1 MPLVG
6 LAVIW
11 LKAGTTTL
19 IQQRTPIS
27 LIGPGRRRAQHGRH
41 HPPSRLHRHRPA
53 LIAGVPYRILLAVM
67 TTMLIIATH
76 YLRMP
81 RLPPK
86 PRSSRRAQM
95 NDATR
100 Q

>member
-1 MPLVG
+1 MALVG

-11 LKAGTTTL
+11 LNAGTTTL

-27 LIGPGRRRAQHGRH
+27 LIGPGRRAQHGRH
-41 HPPSRLHRHRPA
+41 HPPAASIGIGAA
-53 LIAGVPYRILLAVM
+53 LIAAVPYRILLAVM
-67 TTMLIIATH
+67 TTMLIIATL

-81 RLPPK
+81 RLPQK